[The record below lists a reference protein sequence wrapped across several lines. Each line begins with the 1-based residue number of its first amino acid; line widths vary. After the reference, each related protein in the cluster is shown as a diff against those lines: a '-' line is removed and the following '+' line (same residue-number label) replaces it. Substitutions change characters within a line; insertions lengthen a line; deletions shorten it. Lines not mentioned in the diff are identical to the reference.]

1 MKKQFRIEGMS
12 CTSCGIKIE
21 NTLNEVSGVISASV
35 SYNTST
41 LYVDYNSDEVNED
54 SMIAA
59 VEKQGYRAIPID
71 GAVVVG
77 DAARKLKT
85 STNVLKVLGF
95 AIVAVALYF
104 ILNNASVFNFIPEV
118 NQNMGYGLLFVV
130 GLLTSLHCIA
140 MCGGI
145 NLSQCVAYRSDTDDA
160 SVNNKL
166 KPSILYNS
174 GRVISYTV
182 IGGIVGALGSV
193 ISFSGTA
200 RGVVVLVAGV
210 FMIIMGLNM
219 MNLFPWLKKIVPRMP
234 KRFGGKIYS
243 ARKGRG
249 PLVVGLLN
257 GVMPCGPLQA
267 MQLYALGTGSFFAG
281 ALSMFLFSLGTVPL
295 MFGFGA
301 LSSIL
306 SSKLTKNLMKVSA
319 VLVIVLG
326 VIMFG
331 RGLNQSGV
339 STALANEEPS
349 NIASIESNI
358 QIVTTD
364 MKANVYEP
372 IMVEAGKQV
381 RWIINAEESELNGCN
396 NPVTIPKYN
405 IEKKLVPGE
414 NIIEFTPTEEGDV
427 VYTCWMG
434 MISGNIRVVSDI
446 SGTDDDEI
454 EQIINNEPL
463 YELETVGDTC
473 CPLDLDTATLDDN
486 DNNDN
491 EVQDIAVAEIKDGV
505 QRVSIDVNDF
515 GFSPPLVILQKDIK
529 TEWIIN
535 GESLNGC
542 NSSLVFPAYE
552 TRLDLQQGENLI
564 ELVPTEDFFFS
575 CWMGML
581 FGYVGVVDDIDDF
594 DLDPIIVNA
603 KVYLSPAGA
612 CSG

>member
-1 MKKQFRIEGMS
+1 MKKEFRIEGMS
-12 CTSCGIKIE
+12 CTSCGMKIE
-21 NTLNEVSGVISASV
+21 NTLSEITGVISASV

-41 LYVDYNSDEVNED
+41 LYVDYHSDEVNED
-54 SMIAA
+54 SI
-59 VEKQGYRAIPID
+59 VTVVNKQGYKAIPID
-71 GAVVVG
+71 GAHVIG
-77 DAARKLKT
+77 EAEKKLKT
-85 STNVLKVLGF
+85 GTKVLKVLGF

-104 ILNNASVFNFIPEV
+104 ILSNTPMFNFIPEV

-145 NLSQCVAYRSDTDDA
+145 SLSQCVAYRSDAD
-160 SVNNKL
+160 VPINNKL

-219 MNLFPWLKKIVPRMP
+219 MNLFLWLKKIVPRMP
-234 KRFGGKIYS
+234 KRFGSKIYGV
-243 ARKGRG
+243 RKGRG

-257 GVMPCGPLQA
+257 GFMPCGPLQA

-301 LSSIL
+301 LSSII
-306 SSKLTKNLMKVSA
+306 SSKFTKHLMKVSA

-326 VIMFG
+326 VIMLG
-331 RGLNQSGV
+331 RGLNQSGI
-339 STALANEEPS
+339 STALVNEEPS

-372 IMVEAGKQV
+372 IMVEAGKPV
-381 RWIINAEESELNGCN
+381 RWIINAEENQLNGCN

-414 NIIEFTPTEEGDV
+414 NIIEFMPTEEGDV

-434 MISGNIRVVSDI
+434 MISGNIRVVTDI
-446 SGTDDDEI
+446 SRADEGEL
-454 EQIINNEPL
+454 EQVANKEPL
-463 YELETVGDTC
+463 YELEEVGETC
-473 CPLDLDTATLDDN
+473 CTIDPDTAPLE
-486 DNNDN
+486 NNDN
-491 EVQDIAVAEIKDGV
+491 KEQGITVGEIKDGV
-505 QRVSIDVNDF
+505 QRVNIDVKDF
-515 GFSPPLVILQKDIK
+515 GFSPPLIILQKDIK

-542 NSSLVFPAYE
+542 NSSLIFPAYE

-564 ELVPTEDFFFS
+564 EFVPTEDFFFS

-581 FGYVGVVDDIDDF
+581 FGYVGVVDDINDF
-594 DLDPIIVNA
+594 DLDQIIVNA
-603 KVYLSPAGA
+603 NVYLSPTGV